1 MGGLYVIDYAIF
13 NSTLLL
19 SVFTVVDA
27 YHNLSENNIYKA
39 IRTQFNFWI
48 YLETQSFCKNKSN
61 NIRWCDHQQ
70 VWIMNYL

>member
-27 YHNLSENNIYKA
+27 YHNLSEINIYKA
-39 IRTQFNFWI
+39 IRTQFNYEFI
-48 YLETQSFCKNKSN
+48 SKLNPFAKNISN
-61 NIRWCDHQQ
+61 NIR
-70 VWIMNYL
+70 